1 MSSPSAQ
8 IHEPKRDALELA
20 ADEVIAACDGD
31 VRAAVCALI
40 VAKGLLE
47 AELSEAYASSS
58 RGYARGRI
66 KRNQQS

>member
-8 IHEPKRDALELA
+8 IRQFEPDALELA
-20 ADEVIAACDGD
+20 ADQIIAACDGD

-47 AELSEAYASSS
+47 AELSEVYASSS
-58 RGYARGRI
+58 RGYARGR
-66 KRNQQS
+66 RRDQQG

>member
-1 MSSPSAQ
+1 MSSSSAQ
-8 IHEPKRDALELA
+8 IGLPEPDALELA

-47 AELSEAYASSS
+47 AELNEVYASSS
-58 RGYARGRI
+58 KGYARGRI
-66 KRNQQS
+66 KRDQQS